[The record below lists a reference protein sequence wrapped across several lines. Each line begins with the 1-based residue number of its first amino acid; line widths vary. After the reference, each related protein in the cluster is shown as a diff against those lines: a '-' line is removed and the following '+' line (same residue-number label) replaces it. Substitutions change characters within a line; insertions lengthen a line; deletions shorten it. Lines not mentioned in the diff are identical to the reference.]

1 MKIAIFIVR
10 LYHITL
16 GDNWENVIVKNG
28 VVFYNGVMV
37 KTGRVMTWVSA
48 TAIAVVGL
56 SIIVGACTND
66 RVGATESGLT
76 MAATIEPSMTVTI
89 SDANKKLNIVP
100 SSTGTFGSTS
110 VTVGAYS
117 NGSVGYT
124 LAMQLSNTALV
135 GDTSSI
141 PTLASNSSCAGGSA
155 CTSSNFAVGRWGIAI
170 GNETYRAATS
180 TRNLVTVANTSNS
193 IQNNTYTV
201 NLGAN
206 LDLSTPIDNYS
217 TTIDFIATPSIKAY
231 RVIIAYDSGIS
242 GVQVHSGNFILFP
255 ESGDASSKTYSL
267 LAGHNYTIDIS
278 YAAGMQLDE
287 AVLNGSGFFNSD
299 TGAFTV
305 GTSDSTL
312 ALTSTAAQ
320 KVYMQNIAA
329 AEIDNLLLAV
339 GYDPIVLFDNR
350 DEKGYMVAK
359 LEDGNYWMLQNLD
372 HDIVD
377 TANFYTYSNTDIG
390 HGASPNANAV
400 WTGVATYPTDDSTWI
415 DSNTDPESYDP
426 GNWCWDGHSGDP
438 VNCSQSGEVYHIG
451 NYYNWT
457 AAVAMDNSSQVI
469 SYTDVDRSICPAGWM
484 LPKNGTGTGVKSFE
498 NLITSYEWSYDP
510 VDMSWTG
517 NFPLL
522 SAPIYL
528 NPSGDWYGYQED
540 FGSATSLWTSYNY
553 DAAAAMAFSF
563 SGTNNEAWSFD
574 DGIERTVGFP
584 VRCVLRNN

>member
-1 MKIAIFIVR
+1 
-10 LYHITL
+10 
-16 GDNWENVIVKNG
+16 
-28 VVFYNGVMV
+28 MV
-37 KTGRVMTWVSA
+37 KTGRVITWVSA
-48 TAIAVVGL
+48 TAITVVGL

-66 RVGATESGLT
+66 QVGATESGLT

-180 TRNLVTVANTSNS
+180 TRNLVTVANTNNS
-193 IQNNTYTV
+193 VQSNTYTI

-206 LDLSTPIDNYS
+206 LDLSTPIDNYG
-217 TTIDFIATPSIKAY
+217 TTIDFVATPSIKTY
-231 RVIIAYDSGIS
+231 RVTITHDAGIS
-242 GVQVHSGNFILFP
+242 SLTVRRGGALSAIVLPDSTGSGT
-255 ESGDASSKTYSL
+255 ATYSL
-267 LAGHNYTIDIS
+267 VSGHTYTITAH
-278 YAAGMQLDE
+278 YETGMRLDE

-320 KVYMQNIAA
+320 KVYMQNITA
-329 AEIDNLLLAV
+329 AEIDNLLIGSHGGAV
-339 GYDPIVLFDNR
+339 LLFDNR
-350 DEKGYMVAK
+350 DEKGYMVNK
-359 LEDGNYWMLQNLD
+359 LGDNNYWMLQNLD

-400 WTGVATYPTDDSTWI
+400 WTGVTTYPTDDSTWI
-415 DSNTDPESYDP
+415 GSNTDPESYDP
-426 GNWCWDGHSGDP
+426 GNLCWNGYSGDP

-484 LPKNGTGTGVKSFE
+484 LPKSGTGTGVKSFE

-510 VDMSWTG
+510 VGMSWTG
-517 NFPLL
+517 EFSLL

-528 NPSGDWYGYQED
+528 NPSGNWYGYPED
-540 FGSATSLWTSYNY
+540 FGGGTALWTSYNY
-553 DAAAAMAFSF
+553 DAAAAIAFGF
-563 SGTNNEAWSFD
+563 SGTDNEAWSYD